1 MVSRANTLGVVSI
14 TRDLDARCPVLM
26 WPLPPKRFRFSLRRV
41 FSGKRIVLIGISWWR
56 VSPPPINSLDD
67 GHRQWPSGIE
77 GLPVL
82 SPASLFLSGLPLSCQ
97 EGRSVAGKPPKSE
110 TVTQLRQKTGM
121 RSSPL
126 CFRSG
131 SSRSKRHNP
140 QHGDEEAVA
149 LLALSRIESRIATTP
164 AEGLRGARGEA
175 WARSLPAGTCRHA
188 K

>member
-110 TVTQLRQKTGM
+110 TVKQQGM

-131 SSRSKRHNP
+131 SSRLKKHNP
-140 QHGDEEAVA
+140 QQAMKNQ
-149 LLALSRIESRIATTP
+149 SRRLRSLGSSRASQRHRP
-164 AEGLRGARGEA
+164 KGCVGRGEA
-175 WARSLPAGTCRHA
+175 WARSLPAGTCRHG